1 MTHVL
6 SLEVMAPPKKILH
19 SLLCP
24 WSDFRFLVITSLAV
38 PMVEAMAALVLMD
51 QLMAHIAQCEIFPLN
66 LDLQEPVGS
75 ASSLSEMSIL
85 EQKSL

>member
-1 MTHVL
+1 
-6 SLEVMAPPKKILH
+6 
-19 SLLCP
+19 
-24 WSDFRFLVITSLAV
+24 
-38 PMVEAMAALVLMD
+38 MVEAMAALVLMD